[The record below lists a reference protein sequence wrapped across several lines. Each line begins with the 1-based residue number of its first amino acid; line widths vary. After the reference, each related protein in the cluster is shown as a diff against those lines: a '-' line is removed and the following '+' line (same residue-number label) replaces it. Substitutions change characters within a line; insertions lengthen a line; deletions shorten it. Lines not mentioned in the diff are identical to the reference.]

1 MAITTEIKELMN
13 KEGVLFEVAEK
24 VNYNRTLNAEEKEI
38 AEIQDAWAREI
49 GKFGKD
55 PECTIAEF
63 INRTVT
69 EEVYNAPDELLD
81 KIFERGSV
89 GEFDDTEGHKDPKN
103 TLVAHEAAKGG
114 TVDRSYID
122 ISVLK
127 PTWKN
132 RQVETDLSY
141 ADLRRNGF
149 KSIATLT
156 TFMKEACQNALFFDA
171 FTMADEA
178 VTGGEQVITVAG
190 TTPTLEA
197 MDALSLYL
205 NDLNDRA
212 DNNVIVTLSKYAQAI
227 RRMPNFAQYL
237 SDSQKDDFNRYGLV
251 KTYDGIGIASI
262 SGAKKTGTGSLLLP
276 DKRIYGVAGKMGT
289 LDMKGE
295 THTYQD
301 MNNQSE
307 KVHIM
312 LKDFTYGFMLT
323 NIENFAKVTLQ

>member
-1 MAITTEIKELMN
+1 MAITSEIKDIMS
-13 KEGVLFEVAEK
+13 KEGVLFDVAEK
-24 VNYNRTLNAEEKEI
+24 VEYKRQLNAEEKEI
-38 AEIQDAWAREI
+38 AEISDQWAKEI
-49 GKFGKD
+49 GKTAKD

-63 INRTVT
+63 INRTVN

-81 KIFERGSV
+81 QIFDRGSI
-89 GEFDDTEGHKDPKN
+89 GEFDDVEGHKDPKN

-141 ADLRRNGF
+141 VDLRRNGF
-149 KSIATLT
+149 KSIANLA

-171 FTMADEA
+171 LSMADNA
-178 VTGGEQVITVAG
+178 VTGGEQVITVSGA
-190 TTPTLEA
+190 TPTLEA
-197 MDALSLYL
+197 MDKMSLYL
-205 NDLNDRA
+205 NDRGSD
-212 DNNVIVTLSKYAQAI
+212 NVIITLNKYAQAI
-227 RRMPNFAQYL
+227 RRMSNFSQYM
-237 SDSQKDDFNRYGLV
+237 SDAMKDDFNRYGLV
-251 KTYDGIGIASI
+251 KTYDGIAIAGI

-276 DKRIYGVAGKMGT
+276 EKRIYGISNKIGN

-295 THTYQD
+295 IHTYQD

-323 NIENFAKVTLQ
+323 NIENFAKITLSE

>member
-1 MAITTEIKELMN
+1 MAITSEIKDIMG
-13 KEGVLFEVAEK
+13 KEGVLFDVAEK
-24 VNYNRTLNAEEKEI
+24 VEYKRNLNAEEKEI
-38 AEIQDAWAREI
+38 AEISDAWAKEI
-49 GKFGKD
+49 GKTGKD

-63 INRTVT
+63 INRTVN

-81 KIFERGSV
+81 QIFERGSI
-89 GEFDDTEGHKDPKN
+89 GEFDDYEGHKDPKN

-141 ADLRRNGF
+141 VDLRRNGF

-171 FTMADEA
+171 LSMADAA
-178 VTGGEQVITVAG
+178 VTGGDQLIPVTG
-190 TTPTLEA
+190 KTPTLEA
-197 MDALSLYL
+197 MDQLSLYL
-205 NDLNDRA
+205 NDRGSD
-212 DNNVIVTLSKYAQAI
+212 NVIITLNKYAQAI
-227 RRMPNFAQYL
+227 RRMPNFAQYM
-237 SDSQKDDFNRYGLV
+237 SDSMKNDFNRYGIV
-251 KTYDGIGIASI
+251 KNYDGINIAGI

-276 DKRIYGVAGKMGT
+276 NQRIYGVADKIGN

-295 THTYQD
+295 IHTYQD

-307 KVHIM
+307 KIHVM

-323 NIENFAKVTLQ
+323 NIENFAKVTLSE